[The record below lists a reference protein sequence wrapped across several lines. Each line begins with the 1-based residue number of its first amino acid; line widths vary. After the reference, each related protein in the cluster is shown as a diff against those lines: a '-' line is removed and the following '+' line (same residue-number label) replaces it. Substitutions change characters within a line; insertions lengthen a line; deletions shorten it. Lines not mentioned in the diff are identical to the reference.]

1 VSTRRT
7 LISLVGAA
15 IAITV
20 AAPSPATGAVEV
32 VTVRQGPIDLAP
44 YQVVFPSDDTR
55 RVRSPGLDGW
65 LVRMRA
71 RLVDEN
77 GRPLPVQ
84 DVMLHHVVYKNR
96 ERRDPVCTGTQS
108 FYGTGEEN
116 QALVLPRGYGYRVR
130 PGDRWTTGWML
141 MNHRN
146 VPRHAYIEYTA
157 WVETSRR
164 LRPVVPYWARAT
176 GCEFRKDPIY
186 NVPGGSAR
194 TTHVKRA
201 SLAVAHSGR
210 IVAAGSHLHGG
221 ATALE
226 LRRPGCGSGGPLLRS
241 RPLYGLP
248 DHPYYNVLPVLH
260 EPGPIATSW
269 YADSRGIPVR
279 RGERLRVDSRYDGE
293 RPHVRVMG
301 IWHLYIAPGARPERR
316 CPALPPRRGG
326 TLPQV
331 AGRPDPPAVSVPLT
345 TLDSRGVAVTML
357 RPPGPIVSA
366 GSRAAVELGSS
377 GFAPRNLSVAAGANV
392 TWRFSAAGLHD
403 VTLAS
408 GPRGFASRWNT
419 TGASFSRRLAV
430 PGEYRL
436 FCSLHPIAMNGL
448 VKVRSR

>member
-1 VSTRRT
+1 MRTRRR
-7 LISLVGAA
+7 LISLIGAA

-65 LVRMRA
+65 LVRMSA

-260 EPGPIATSW
+260 EPGPIATGSYATLTGSRCAEASGCASTLSTTASGRTRASW
-269 YADSRGIPVR
+269 ASGT
-279 RGERLRVDSRYDGE
+279 STW
-293 RPHVRVMG
+293 RP
-301 IWHLYIAPGARPERR
+301 ARALA
-316 CPALPPRRGG
+316 ALP
-326 TLPQV
+326 
-331 AGRPDPPAVSVPLT
+331 
-345 TLDSRGVAVTML
+345 
-357 RPPGPIVSA
+357 
-366 GSRAAVELGSS
+366 RAAAPARRHLSTGR
-377 GFAPRNLSVAAGANV
+377 GAPR
-392 TWRFSAAGLHD
+392 SADRQRPAHD
-403 VTLAS
+403 
-408 GPRGFASRWNT
+408 P
-419 TGASFSRRLAV
+419 
-430 PGEYRL
+430 
-436 FCSLHPIAMNGL
+436 
-448 VKVRSR
+448 